1 MWARLIQT
9 THMAD
14 AITQQYLFVNPPNTF
29 LFKEGLHLMIL
40 LFYLTQDF
48 LLRGNTV
55 REGTPGHQERG
66 C

>member
-1 MWARLIQT
+1 
-9 THMAD
+9 MAD

-29 LFKEGLHLMIL
+29 LLKEGLHLMIL